1 MLFTVFL
8 ATLVG
13 MLAGVVINWLSD
25 DLPYTYLVKPPH
37 YPDGTPRPLL
47 AWSGIMAYLCGYAQS
62 PTSKA
67 HLSWRH
73 PATEIATG
81 LLFGAAVILFPLGWA
96 TLVLWG
102 NIFILTLI
110 TVIDLEHRIILVL
123 VILVGCGFALLG
135 NVIAG
140 REIAARIP
148 FSDYLWGGLA
158 GFLLFLLL
166 YLGGML
172 FNNVMSNARGE
183 EIDEVALGYGDVLL
197 AAMSGFI
204 LGWQALIFAVTI
216 AVFAGGFGAL
226 LFLAARLV
234 IKGHYDMFTALPYG
248 QYIVFGTLIMMLFRS
263 NIGGFLLNG

>member
-1 MLFTVFL
+1 MFLTVFL
-8 ATLVG
+8 ATLLG
-13 MLAGVVINWLSD
+13 MFAGVVINWLSD

-37 YPDGTPRPLL
+37 YPDGTARPLL
-47 AWSGIMAYLCGYAQS
+47 AWSGITAYLSGYHHS
-62 PTSKA
+62 PTTNS

-81 LLFGAAVILFPLGWA
+81 LLFGYVVILFPLGWA

-110 TVIDLEHRIILVL
+110 TVIDLEHRIILVM
-123 VILVGCGFALLG
+123 VIVFGCIFALLG
-135 NVIAG
+135 NVVAG
-140 REIAARIP
+140 REIASRIP
-148 FSDYLWGGLA
+148 FTDYLWGGLA

-172 FNNVMSNARGE
+172 FNNVLSNARGE
-183 EIDEVALGYGDVLL
+183 EITEVALGYGDVLL

-204 LGWQALIFAVTI
+204 LGWQALIFAVMI

-226 LFLAARLV
+226 LFLGGRLV
-234 IKGHYDMFTALPYG
+234 IKGHYELFTALPYG
-248 QYIVFGTLIMMLFRS
+248 QYIVFGTLIMMLWRS
-263 NIGGFLLNG
+263 AIAGFFL

>member
-1 MLFTVFL
+1 MLFTIFL
-8 ATLVG
+8 ATMLG
-13 MLAGVVINWLSD
+13 LLAGGVINWLSD

-47 AWSGIMAYLCGYAQS
+47 AWLGITAYLCGYQRS
-62 PTSKA
+62 PTSNAK
-67 HLSWRH
+67 LSWRH
-73 PATEIATG
+73 PATEIVTA
-81 LLFGAAVILFPLGWA
+81 LLFGYVVVIFPLGWA
-96 TLVLWG
+96 IPVLWI

-123 VILVGCGFALLG
+123 VIIVGCVFALLG

-140 REIAARIP
+140 REIASRIP
-148 FSDYLWGGLA
+148 FTDYLWGGLA

-204 LGWQALIFAVTI
+204 LGWQALIFAVVI
-216 AVFAGGFGAL
+216 AVFAGGVGAL
-226 LFLAARLV
+226 IFLTARLLV
-234 IKGHYDMFTALPYG
+234 KGEYELFTALPYG
-248 QYIVFGTLIMMLFRS
+248 QYIVFGTLIMMLWRS
-263 NIGGFLLNG
+263 SVASFFL